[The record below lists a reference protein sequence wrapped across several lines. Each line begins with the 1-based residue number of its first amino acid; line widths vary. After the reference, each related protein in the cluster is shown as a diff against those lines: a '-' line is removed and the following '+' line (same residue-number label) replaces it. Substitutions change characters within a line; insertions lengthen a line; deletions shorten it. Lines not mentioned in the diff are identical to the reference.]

1 MKRFLFGIMCFCC
14 TANLFSQKVWSLEE
28 CINYARQNNLSVK
41 LSRLNDTLAQDNI
54 LTAEAGY
61 YPSLSFSSGQNFT
74 YTNDIGEGV
83 YNGTYGLNANMNIY
97 DGGKTYNN
105 IKQKNLA
112 GEIASIEVKQAEDN
126 IMLSI
131 LQTYIQILYA
141 KEAISTA
148 EANLELSNKT
158 LERANAMYKAGSISS
173 VDVAVLESENASYNY
188 RVIEAQNTYQKQK
201 LELKQL
207 MELTENIEIQEIS
220 VNDEDILVTLDD
232 VNTIYNKALTFVPD
246 ILAAQKDKQVAE
258 LNVSTAKGGYLPNVS
273 LGAGISAGHNTKS
286 DLEVMKQLKSS
297 VGENIGLNISV
308 PIYDRRQTRNAVVQ
322 AKNQVL
328 VAENSFAQQE
338 KQLYKTIDELHLD
351 CMSYQQSY
359 KSAKANLSASE
370 KSYNLVSKQ
379 FELGMKN
386 IIELLNQRTTLSSA
400 QQATLQ
406 AKYQALM
413 KLKLL
418 DYYQNKEIKL

>member
-1 MKRFLFGIMCFCC
+1 MKRLFFGIMCLCC
-14 TANLFSQKVWSLEE
+14 TANLFSQKVWTLQE
-28 CINYARQNNLSVK
+28 CISYAKQNNLSVK
-41 LSRLNDTLAQDNI
+41 LSRLNDTLAKDNI
-54 LTAEAGY
+54 LTAKAGY

-74 YTNDIGEGV
+74 YTNDAGEGV
-83 YNGTYGLNANMNIY
+83 YNGSYGLNANMNIY

-105 IKQKNLA
+105 IKQKNLE
-112 GEIASIEVKQAEDN
+112 GEIASIEVKQAEDD

-141 KEAISTA
+141 KEAITTA
-148 EANLELSNKT
+148 ENNLELSNKT
-158 LERANAMYKAGSISS
+158 LERANAMYEAGSISS

-188 RVIEAQNTYQKQK
+188 RVIEAENAYQKQK

-207 MELTENIEIQEIS
+207 MELTENMEIQEITI
-220 VNDEDILVTLDD
+220 NDDDILVTLED
-232 VNTIYNKALTFVPD
+232 VNTIYNKALTFVPE
-246 ILAAQKDKQVAE
+246 ILAAQKDKDIAE
-258 LNVSTAKGGYLPNVS
+258 LNVSVAKGGYLPNVS
-273 LGAGISAGHNTKS
+273 LGAGVSAGHNSKS

-297 VGENIGLNISV
+297 VGENIGLSISV
-308 PIYDRRQTRNAVVQ
+308 PIYDKRQTKNAVVQ

-328 VAENSFAQQE
+328 VADNSIARQQ

-351 CMSYQQSY
+351 CKSYQQSY
-359 KSAKANLSASE
+359 MSAKANLTASE
-370 KSYNLVSKQ
+370 KSYDLVSKQ

-386 IIELLNQRTTLSSA
+386 IIELLNQRTALSSA

>member
-1 MKRFLFGIMCFCC
+1 MKKTVISIVCLVFAFVSYG
-14 TANLFSQKVWSLEE
+14 QKVWTLEE
-28 CINYARQNNLSVK
+28 CIKYTQDNNLSVK
-41 LSRLNDTLAQDNI
+41 LSRLNDTLAKDNI
-54 LTAEAGY
+54 LTAKGGY
-61 YPSLSFSSGQNFT
+61 YPSVAFSSCQNFT

-83 YNGTYGLNANMNIY
+83 YNGSYGLNANVNIY

-105 IKQKNLA
+105 IKQKSLA
-112 GEIASIEVKQAEDN
+112 SEIAGLEVKQAEDN
-126 IMLSI
+126 IMLSV

-141 KEAISTA
+141 KEAVTTA
-148 EANLELSNKT
+148 KNNTELSGKT
-158 LERANAMYKAGSISS
+158 LERAYAMYEAGSISS

-188 RVIEAQNTYQKQK
+188 RLIEAENTYQKQK

-207 MELTENIEIQEIS
+207 MELTENAEIQEITIGDDD
-220 VNDEDILVTLDD
+220 VLVTLND

-246 ILAAQKDKQVAE
+246 ILAAQKDKQSAQ
-258 LNVSTAKGGYLPNVS
+258 LSVSTAKGGYLPEVS
-273 LGAGISAGHNTKS
+273 LGAGVSAGHNSKS

-308 PIYDRRQTRNAVVQ
+308 PIYDRRQTKNAVIQ

-328 VAENSFAQQE
+328 VAENSIAQQE

-351 CMSYQQSY
+351 CISYQQSY
-359 KSAKANLSASE
+359 KSAKANLIASE
-370 KSYNLVSKQ
+370 KSYDLVEKL
-379 FELGMKN
+379 FVLGMKN
-386 IIELLNQRTTLSSA
+386 IIELLNQRTALSSA

-418 DYYQNKEIKL
+418 DYYQGKEIKL